1 MKTNTTA
8 LLLAVIAA
16 SALPRAASAQTTA
29 APASA
34 GAPTKLE
41 AFTVTGSNL
50 RIGESAGAA
59 NLRVL
64 TPAEIEAS
72 GQNNLANLLR
82 KIPEIGAQGFAENR
96 VNTSSPGSAAISM
109 RGLGVN
115 STLVLLNGRRVTLAP
130 LGQGGSAAGL
140 GTEQFVDVNMI
151 PLAAIARIEV
161 LKDGASA
168 VYGADAV
175 AGVVNIILKK
185 DLAGSTVTASY
196 GDFTGGITA
205 PTFRGSFTTGVKS
218 GRTSLSVIGDWMKRD
233 SFAFREFPQPVKR
246 QLLLA
251 SNTPGSFV
259 VPAGATDPITGQ
271 VIPAGAAAAARTFT
285 VDRTA
290 TGPNATFTRQLQ
302 TQNTF
307 DSNAAIRPQTDA
319 ERRGLVAVL
328 RHEFSDKLAA
338 FAEIGWQENENI
350 EGLSP
355 APVSTLNTITIPAN
369 NPFNPFGVAITS
381 ANPQTIFFR
390 FLELGDRFTTTT
402 NEMSRVVAGLD
413 GQLGGGWTWDASV
426 TWNRQTSHLDLKNF
440 PGQDKVNAALADTN
454 RATALNL
461 FANGTTIR
469 NNPATLAGLEGGV
482 TRDAKTE
489 LAAFDARTTGT
500 VFQLPAGPIAVAAGA
515 QWRDERFRDQRT
527 QIQLLNQGAPVPM
540 ARGTRRVSAAY
551 VEASLPVVSAAQ
563 KIAGIHSLEVN
574 AAGRLEKFSDD
585 GVGDTTVPRL
595 GLRWQPV
602 AEQITFRASWGKG
615 FRAPALAELYLP
627 QTVAVTFNIPDPLR
641 FGRPGANANDS
652 GTGQRL
658 VRSGGNPL
666 LAPEKSESKNFG
678 VQLAPKAIKGLSL
691 SVDLYEVEVTNRI
704 GQPATP
710 AIILANAALFPGAVI
725 RADATAADTAAGL
738 PGELREIRTV
748 LGNYGNTKAKGFD
761 FAAEYRFAPTR
772 VGRFTARGVATLIN
786 SQTLRTR
793 PDLPQVETV
802 GLYEIP
808 RWRGDASLL
817 WTHRHAS
824 AAINLNYIG
833 GFQDT
838 SPSALFIKQQ
848 VTTDVQFS
856 HDLPWGL
863 RGTVGVNN
871 VFDRLPPATSFSTGY
886 AERVNNFLPRW
897 AYVQLTKTF

>member
-1 MKTNTTA
+1 MPTTKPIPLFAVAAFA
-8 LLLAVIAA
+8 L
-16 SALPRAASAQTTA
+16 SAPGFAQTPPA
-29 APASA
+29 APGAPAS
-34 GAPTKLE
+34 TVKLE

-50 RIGESAGAA
+50 RAGESTGAA

-64 TPAEIEAS
+64 TSAEIEAS
-72 GQNNLANLLR
+72 GQINLANLLR

-96 VNTSSPGSAAISM
+96 VNTSSPGSAAVSL

-115 STLVLLNGRRVTLAP
+115 STLVLINGRRVTLAP
-130 LGQGGSAAGL
+130 FGQGGSAAGL

-151 PLAAIARIEV
+151 PVAAIARIEV

-185 DLAGSTVTASY
+185 DIEGGSLNVSY
-196 GDFTGGITA
+196 GDYTGGITA
-205 PTFRGSFTTGVKS
+205 PIVRGSLAVGAK
-218 GRTSLSVIGDWMKRD
+218 RDKTSVSVIADWYQRD
-233 SFAFREFPQPVKR
+233 EFLFRELPQPVKR

-285 VDRTA
+285 VDRNA

-307 DSNAAIRPQTDA
+307 DANAAIRPQTEA
-319 ERRGLVAVL
+319 ERRGVVVTA
-328 RHEFSDKLAA
+328 RHTFSEKIAA
-338 FAEIGWQENENI
+338 FVELGWQRNENF

-355 APVSTLNTITIPAN
+355 APISTLNTITLPAN
-369 NPFNPFGVAITS
+369 NPFNPFGVALVSNTT
-381 ANPQTIFFR
+381 QTMFFR
-390 FLELGDRFTTTT
+390 FLELGDRITKTT
-402 NEMSRVVAGLD
+402 NRMNRVVAGLD
-413 GQLGGGWTWDASV
+413 GQLGGGWTWDGSV
-426 TWNRQTSHLDLKNF
+426 TWNRETSHLDLKNF

-454 RATALNL
+454 RGSALNL

-469 NNPATLAGLEGGV
+469 NNPVTLAGLEGGV

-489 LAAFDARTTGT
+489 LTAFDARATGT
-500 VFQLPAGPIAVAAGA
+500 VFHVPAGAVSVAFGG
-515 QWRDERFRDQRT
+515 QWREERFRDQRT
-527 QIQLLNQGAPVPM
+527 QVQLLNQGPPVPT

-551 VEASLPVVSAAQ
+551 AEASLPITSASQ
-563 KIAGIHSLEVN
+563 KIPGLHSLEFN
-574 AAGRLEKFSDD
+574 AAGRFESFSDE
-585 GVGDTTVPRL
+585 GVDNTTVPRL

-641 FGRPGANANDS
+641 SGRPGSNANDT

-666 LAPEKSESKNFG
+666 LAPEKSESTNFG
-678 VQLAPKAIKGLSL
+678 VQFSPSFLKGFSV
-691 SVDLYEVEVTNRI
+691 SVDFYEVEVTNRI

-710 AIILANAALFPGAVI
+710 AIILANPALFPDAIV
-725 RADATAADTAAGL
+725 RAAPTASDTANNL

-748 LGNYGNTKAKGFD
+748 LGNYGSTKAKGVD
-761 FAAEYRFAPTR
+761 FAAEYRFAAGR
-772 VGRFTARGVATLIN
+772 IGRFTTRAAASLIN

-802 GLYEIP
+802 GIYEIP
-808 RWRGDASLL
+808 RWRGDASVL
-817 WTHRHAS
+817 WTREKAS
-824 AAINLNYIG
+824 ASVGVNYIG

-838 SPSALFIKQQ
+838 SPSSLFVKQQ
-848 VTTDVQFS
+848 VTTDVQVGYA
-856 HDLPWGL
+856 LPWNL
-863 RGTVGVNN
+863 RATVGVNN
-871 VFDRLPPATSFSTGY
+871 VFDELPPATSFSTGY
-886 AERVNNFLPRW
+886 AERASNFLPRFM
-897 AYVQLTKTF
+897 YVELTKKF

>member
-1 MKTNTTA
+1 MR
-8 LLLAVIAA
+8 V
-16 SALPRAASAQTTA
+16 LPRTLLVAAVLPAAAFAQTPPA
-29 APASA
+29 AGA
-34 GAPTKLE
+34 APTKLE

-50 RIGESAGAA
+50 RIGESAGAI

-130 LGQGGSAAGL
+130 FGQGGSAAGL

-185 DLAGSTVTASY
+185 DITGGTVTASY
-196 GDFTGGITA
+196 GDFTGGIAA
-205 PTFRGSFTTGVKS
+205 PTLRGSFATGAKS
-218 GRTSLSVIGDWMKRD
+218 GRTTLSVMADWMKRD
-233 SFAFREFPQPVKR
+233 SFTFGEFPQPVKR

-251 SNTPGSFV
+251 SNTPGSFL

-285 VDRTA
+285 VDRAA

-402 NEMSRVVAGLD
+402 SEMSRVVAGLD
-413 GQLGGGWTWDASV
+413 GQLGGGWTWDASL

-440 PGQDKVNAALADTN
+440 PGQNKVNAALADTN

-563 KIAGIHSLEVN
+563 KIAGIHSLELN
-574 AAGRLEKFSDD
+574 AAGRLEKFSDA

-641 FGRPGANANDS
+641 FGRPGANVNDS

-666 LAPEKSESKNFG
+666 LAPEKSESTNFG

-725 RADATAADTAAGL
+725 RADATAADTVAGL

-824 AAINLNYIG
+824 AAINFNYIG